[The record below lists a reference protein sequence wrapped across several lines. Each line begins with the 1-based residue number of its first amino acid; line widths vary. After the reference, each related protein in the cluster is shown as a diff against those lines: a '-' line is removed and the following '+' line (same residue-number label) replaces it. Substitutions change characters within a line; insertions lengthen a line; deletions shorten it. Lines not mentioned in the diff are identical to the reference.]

1 MTEKSQNF
9 WIVEHHEM
17 DADGDETETDE
28 IEMSM
33 KLIGIYSSEEKA
45 RQAIGRMRQLPG
57 FRDWPGGFRITEVV
71 VDQELWPE
79 GFNEADTGERP
90 RP

>member
-1 MTEKSQNF
+1 MTGKSENF
-9 WIVEHHEM
+9 WIVVHHEM

-57 FRDWPGGFRITEVV
+57 FRDWPDGFRVFHYCAPLDDTS
-71 VDQELWPE
+71 WTE
-79 GFNEADTGERP
+79 GFGFDPDDPE
-90 RP
+90 